1 MKDKEVCVMSDSID
15 PKLPTPES
23 IDYQLTKKPEEK
35 DNVDMKRF
43 IERERDILPDEKN
56 ENILDITKE
65 VCDSYCRLGLVIK
78 LTKCV

>member
-1 MKDKEVCVMSDSID
+1 MSDSID

-23 IDYQLTKKPEEK
+23 IDHQLTKKPEEK